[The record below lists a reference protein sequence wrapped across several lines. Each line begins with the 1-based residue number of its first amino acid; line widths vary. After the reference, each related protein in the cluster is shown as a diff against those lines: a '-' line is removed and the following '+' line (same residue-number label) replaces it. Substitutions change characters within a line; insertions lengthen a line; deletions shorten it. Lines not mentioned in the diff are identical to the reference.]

1 MPGASSTDSTTTHA
15 NWHIRPLAES
25 DYASWLPL
33 WHQYLA
39 YHGIWP
45 EDAPAE
51 TWSRFMDPA
60 EPMHAIGAF
69 HGERLDGIAHFIFH
83 RHTWSRADSCFL
95 ADVFTSPEARRNGV
109 ARALV
114 EDVYARA
121 ASAGADNVYG
131 TTLAG
136 NEASHKLYDLIATRL
151 NLVVYRHD
159 L

>member
-1 MPGASSTDSTTTHA
+1 MPETHNTNHSSAQSQ
-15 NWHIRPLAES
+15 IRSLLKS

-51 TWSRFMDPA
+51 TWPRLMDA
-60 EPMHAIGAF
+60 SEPMHAIGAF
-69 HGERLDGIAHFIFH
+69 TGTRLEGIAHFIYH

-95 ADVFTSPEARRNGV
+95 SDVFTLPDARRRGV

-114 EDVYARA
+114 EEVFARA
-121 ASAGADNVYG
+121 ANAGADNVYG

-136 NEASHKLYDLIATRL
+136 NEGSHKLYKLIATRL
-151 NLVVYRHD
+151 SLVV
-159 L
+159 